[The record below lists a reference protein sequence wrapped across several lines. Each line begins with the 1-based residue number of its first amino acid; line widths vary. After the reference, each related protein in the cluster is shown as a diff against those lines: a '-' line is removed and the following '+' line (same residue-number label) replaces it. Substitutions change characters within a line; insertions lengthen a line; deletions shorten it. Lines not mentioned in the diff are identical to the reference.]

1 MNFTL
6 PIHFPLYAIQSTILG
21 HIAYNIQLQI
31 LGWDTN
37 LDILYK
43 VGENGTKMKNLL
55 QKKQRYNERI
65 WNARKFNA

>member
-1 MNFTL
+1 MMNFTL

-43 VGENGTKMKNLL
+43 VGEKWNKNEEFTSKETKV
-55 QKKQRYNERI
+55 
-65 WNARKFNA
+65 

>member
-1 MNFTL
+1 MMNFTL
-6 PIHFPLYAIQSTILG
+6 TIHFPLYAIQSTILG

-43 VGENGTKMKNLL
+43 VGEKWNKNEEFTSKETKV
-55 QKKQRYNERI
+55 
-65 WNARKFNA
+65 